1 MDRHKSAQAHFNLGY
16 MHERGLGFKRDFYL
30 AKRHYDLAKQAS
42 EDAYMPCTI
51 ALVKIGVLWAFEAIS
66 DQVCFSSLVLLAL
79 KCFLVTWLFYL
90 LLRCTI
96 KTYAIPC

>member
-66 DQVCFSSLVLLAL
+66 DQVCFIL
-79 KCFLVTWLFYL
+79 FIMFYL
-90 LLRCTI
+90 IFFL
-96 KTYAIPC
+96 